1 MGRRVIR
8 GELWT
13 VAGGVYASKP
23 RPALVIQDDRFDA
36 TDSVTVLPLTTTL
49 IDAPLLRISLS
60 PSELSGLRQ
69 ESHVMI
75 DKLTT
80 VRRSNVQTRVGR
92 LTAAQLADIERAL
105 LVFLGLAG

>member
-1 MGRRVIR
+1 MIR

-13 VAGGVYASKP
+13 AAGGVYSSKP
-23 RPALVIQDDRFDA
+23 RHALVIQDDRFDA

-75 DKLTT
+75 DRLTT
-80 VRRSNVQTRVGR
+80 VRRSNVQTRLGR

-105 LVFLGLAG
+105 LVLLGLAG